1 MWVKVSV
8 YIATSLDGFIA
19 REDGGL
25 DWLPGADPEKQ
36 DKSNGEDYGYRE
48 FMESV
53 DVLVMGRKTFE
64 QVLSFGT
71 WPYQNKR
78 VIVLS
83 SGNVPVPDELAT
95 GVEVRSCSPCDLV
108 EQLTTDGANYV
119 YIDGGNTIQRFLRDG
134 LIRQIIITRIPILIG
149 RGIPLFGPLENDIL
163 LKHIETRQFPSGFVQ
178 SRYEVD
184 VNG

>member
-1 MWVKVSV
+1 MCVKVSV

-36 DKSNGEDYGYRE
+36 DESKAEDYGYRE
-48 FMESV
+48 FMDSV

-64 QVLSFGT
+64 QVLCFGE

-83 SGNVPVPDELAT
+83 SGNVPVPDELASPI
-95 GVEVRSCSPCDLV
+95 EVRSCSPCDLV
-108 EQLTTDGANYV
+108 EQLDADGANHVYV
-119 YIDGGNTIQRFLRDG
+119 DGGNTIQRFLSDG
-134 LIRQIIITRIPILIG
+134 LIQQIITRIPVLIG
-149 RGIPLFGPLENDIL
+149 TGIPLLGR
-163 LKHIETRQFPSGFVQ
+163 LKTTSCSSTLRQGNFPAALFKV
-178 SRYEVD
+178 VTKWM
-184 VNG
+184 